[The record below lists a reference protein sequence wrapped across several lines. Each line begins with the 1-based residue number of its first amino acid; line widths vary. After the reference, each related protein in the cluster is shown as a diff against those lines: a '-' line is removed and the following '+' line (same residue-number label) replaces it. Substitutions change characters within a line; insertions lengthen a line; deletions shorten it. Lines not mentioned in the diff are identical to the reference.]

1 MAVVNFDKMSK
12 KGDSIFTKGL
22 KKKAFPDY
30 SPNYEFGK
38 KKVT

>member
-1 MAVVNFDKMSK
+1 MA
-12 KGDSIFTKGL
+12 KGGSIFTKGL

-38 KKVT
+38 RKATHSTPAFET